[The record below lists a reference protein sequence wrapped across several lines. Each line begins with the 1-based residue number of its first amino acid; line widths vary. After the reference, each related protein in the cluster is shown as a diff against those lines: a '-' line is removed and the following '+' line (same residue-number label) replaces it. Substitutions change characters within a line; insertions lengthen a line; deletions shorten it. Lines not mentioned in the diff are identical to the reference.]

1 MAHEKRYRKPPPFR
15 VFDKPENN
23 HETYIVAKM
32 LLDLHLDYGRCDD
45 PCSACGT
52 LDWKLERNRRDRN
65 KPFTDYP
72 TCCSKGSVKL
82 ETGDQGLIFID
93 GPPGTE
99 MNEHTEIPVHLLLQ
113 PLLAPSQAHINHIP
127 VPSPTET
134 QLVTRMTPQSPIQ
147 TTSKAA
153 ITWFPIL
160 KRKVSLRATCRG
172 LIQTLHD
179 LVL

>member
-99 MNEHTEIPVHLLLQ
+99 MNEQYRNPSTSVAATSSRTQSSSHQPHTSSKPNRNPTSDEDDSSESDSDNKQSSHHLVPHSEAQSQSESNLPWLD
-113 PLLAPSQAHINHIP
+113 PDLA
-127 VPSPTET
+127 
-134 QLVTRMTPQSPIQ
+134 
-147 TTSKAA
+147 
-153 ITWFPIL
+153 
-160 KRKVSLRATCRG
+160 
-172 LIQTLHD
+172 
-179 LVL
+179 